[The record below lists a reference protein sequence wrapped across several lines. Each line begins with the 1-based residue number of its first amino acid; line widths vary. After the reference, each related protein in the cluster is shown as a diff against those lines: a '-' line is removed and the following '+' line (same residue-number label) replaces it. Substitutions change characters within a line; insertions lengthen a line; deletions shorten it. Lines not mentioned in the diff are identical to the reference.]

1 MKNVFN
7 KVLDENHVDSIL
19 ISDVLFKYYV
29 GKTIM
34 HDTMSESE
42 CELKIK
48 IFKRRKMETNYQN
61 LQYTDDEKAAAY
73 VKAIIK
79 AVEITREGALQAFY
93 MLREQARE
101 NFPQGMSLE
110 EINEEIRKTRYGV
123 EDGE

>member
-1 MKNVFN
+1 M
-7 KVLDENHVDSIL
+7 EN
-19 ISDVLFKYYV
+19 
-29 GKTIM
+29 
-34 HDTMSESE
+34 
-42 CELKIK
+42 
-48 IFKRRKMETNYQN
+48 NYQN
-61 LQYTDDEKAAAY
+61 IQYIDDVKADSY

-79 AVEITREGALQAFY
+79 AVEITREGALRAFY